1 MPIPHQAVVL
11 MTVAGLSLII
21 TLGLMSGTFLR
32 REKQH
37 QASNTDEH

>member
-11 MTVAGLSLII
+11 MTVAGLSLLL
-21 TLGLMSGTFLR
+21 TLGLMTGIFS
-32 REKQH
+32 REKRH

>member
-1 MPIPHQAVVL
+1 MPVPHQAFVL
-11 MTVAGLSLII
+11 LTVAGLSLLI
-21 TLGLMSGTFLR
+21 TLGILVGIFN

>member
-11 MTVAGLSLII
+11 MTVAGLSLLL
-21 TLGLMSGTFLR
+21 TLGILTGIFR
-32 REKQH
+32 REKQQ